1 MFFILKMVKY
11 NRNKIIG
18 IVVIKVDN
26 LILLNGFIVSSVIMI
41 FFFYIKYLLFWLIYN
56 LF

>member
-11 NRNKIIG
+11 NKNKIIG

-41 FFFYIKYLLFWLIYN
+41 FFFYIKYLLF
-56 LF
+56 

>member
-11 NRNKIIG
+11 NKNKIIG